1 MSHFV
6 LEIGT
11 EEIPARFLQT
21 TEKELAERF
30 TALLKENRLGF
41 EKIETRSTPRRAI
54 VHIYDLEKLQ
64 PILEENIIGPA
75 VNIAY
80 DKDGNLSKA
89 GQGFIRGQGA
99 EEKDIVRTQTEKGEY
114 ISVNKK
120 SGGKKAE
127 EVLQEICPQIIA
139 ALPFPKRMRWGEE
152 TFAYARPLQWVLA
165 MLDHLPIVFKVGDVV
180 SSNQTYGHRVHGF
193 GPFVIGHA
201 DDLEEVLYEKSR
213 IVCDSV
219 KRRQYIIDMANTL
232 VAELK
237 EGAKIIWKNDLLDE
251 VQGLVEKP
259 VPVICSFDE
268 SFLELPKEVIL
279 TTIEHHQKC
288 FGIQGQDRK
297 LLNKFLTVLNIE
309 PEDIEVVRAGWE
321 RVVRARLE
329 DARFYWK
336 EDLKDSFAKW
346 VPMLDSVI
354 FLGPLGSM
362 GDKSRRL
369 EQLCGWLGEKLDLRG
384 GDHLDNGVLLAQRAG
399 RWCKA
404 DLMSKMVGEFDT
416 LQGTM
421 GSIYALKEGW
431 EPPFA
436 MALTEQY
443 LPTGP
448 NSLLP
453 MSDLGACLSMADKA
467 DTLVGCFGLGNI
479 PTGTADPY
487 ALRRA
492 ALGIARILLE
502 FGYEI
507 PLSELFEK
515 AYSFYADDIKWKFSK
530 GETLEKLLEFCQARL
545 KHYFVGE
552 GSETLVV
559 DAVMNGRDTDGN
571 LEADNV
577 WATEKRLNTL
587 KAFMRKEDFTENA
600 QVLKRMTNILAKAEH
615 SLSCA
620 YDSSLLESDA
630 EKELDKGIK
639 AFSEVFDTNFANNNF
654 MPVMDAMAKL
664 RPLVDAFF
672 ESVMVMAE
680 DKKVRQNRM
689 NMLFAVMSRMNRM
702 ADFAN
707 LQI

>member
-11 EEIPARFLQT
+11 EEIPARFLQN

-30 TALLKENRLGF
+30 AAQLQESRLGF
-41 EKIETRSTPRRAI
+41 EKIEVHSTPRRA
-54 VHIYDLEKLQ
+54 VLHIYNLEKVQ
-64 PILEENIIGPA
+64 PMVEELVMGPA
-75 VNIAY
+75 VSIAY
-80 DKDGNLSKA
+80 DKDGSLTKA
-89 GQGFIRGQGA
+89 GQGFLRGQGA
-99 EEKDIVRTQTEKGEY
+99 SEGDIVRKQTEKGEY
-114 ISVNKK
+114 IAVNKT
-120 SGGKKAE
+120 SGGKTAE
-127 EVLQEICPQIIA
+127 EVLKTVCPQIIA
-139 ALPFPKRMRWGEE
+139 ALPFPNRMRWGEE
-152 TFAYARPLQWVLA
+152 SFAYARPLQWILA
-165 MLDHLPIVFKVGDVV
+165 MLDNQPIVFQVGDVV
-180 SSNQTYGHRVHGF
+180 SSNQTYGHRIHGF
-193 GPFVIGHA
+193 GPYVLGHA
-201 DDLEEVLYEKSR
+201 DDLEAVLLEKSQ
-213 IVCDSV
+213 IVCDAQ
-219 KRRQYIIDMANTL
+219 KRRQYIIDTGNAL
-232 VAELK
+232 VADLQQ
-237 EGAKIIWKNDLLDE
+237 GAGIIWKDELLDE

-259 VPVICSFDE
+259 VPIICSFDE

-336 EDLKDSFAKW
+336 EDLKDSFKKW
-346 VPMLDSVI
+346 VPMLDNVI

-369 EQLCGWLGEKLDLRG
+369 EQLCGWLGEKVDLRG
-384 GDHLDNGVLLAQRAG
+384 GDHLDNGVELAQRAG

-416 LQGTM
+416 LQGIM

-436 MALTEQY
+436 MALKEQY
-443 LPTGP
+443 LPAGP
-448 NSLLP
+448 DSMLP

-492 ALGIARILLE
+492 ALGISRILLE

-515 AYSFYADDIKWKFSK
+515 AYSFYSPDIKWKFTK
-530 GETLEKLLEFCQARL
+530 EQTLEKLLEFCQARL

-552 GSETLVV
+552 GTETLVV
-559 DAVMNGRDTDGN
+559 EAVMNGKNIDGK
-571 LEADNV
+571 LEADHV
-577 WATEKRLNTL
+577 WATEKRLNAL

-600 QVLKRMTNILAKAEH
+600 QVLKRMTNILAKAEN
-615 SLSCA
+615 SLTGSFDEA
-620 YDSSLLESDA
+620 LFENAA
-630 EKELDKGIK
+630 ENALAKGIQN
-639 AFSEVFDTNFANNNF
+639 FVGIFDTHFASHNF
-654 MPVMDAMAKL
+654 MPIMDAMAAL

-672 ESVMVMAE
+672 ENVMVMA
-680 DKKVRQNRM
+680 DDRKVRENRM
-689 NMLFAVMSRMNRM
+689 NMLFAIMSRMNRM

>member
-54 VHIYDLEKLQ
+54 VHIYDLEKVQ

-237 EGAKIIWKNDLLDE
+237 EGAKN
-251 VQGLVEKP
+251 
-259 VPVICSFDE
+259 
-268 SFLELPKEVIL
+268 
-279 TTIEHHQKC
+279 H
-288 FGIQGQDRK
+288 
-297 LLNKFLTVLNIE
+297 
-309 PEDIEVVRAGWE
+309 
-321 RVVRARLE
+321 
-329 DARFYWK
+329 
-336 EDLKDSFAKW
+336 
-346 VPMLDSVI
+346 
-354 FLGPLGSM
+354 
-362 GDKSRRL
+362 
-369 EQLCGWLGEKLDLRG
+369 
-384 GDHLDNGVLLAQRAG
+384 
-399 RWCKA
+399 
-404 DLMSKMVGEFDT
+404 
-416 LQGTM
+416 
-421 GSIYALKEGW
+421 
-431 EPPFA
+431 
-436 MALTEQY
+436 
-443 LPTGP
+443 
-448 NSLLP
+448 
-453 MSDLGACLSMADKA
+453 
-467 DTLVGCFGLGNI
+467 
-479 PTGTADPY
+479 
-487 ALRRA
+487 
-492 ALGIARILLE
+492 
-502 FGYEI
+502 
-507 PLSELFEK
+507 
-515 AYSFYADDIKWKFSK
+515 
-530 GETLEKLLEFCQARL
+530 LEKR
-545 KHYFVGE
+545 
-552 GSETLVV
+552 
-559 DAVMNGRDTDGN
+559 
-571 LEADNV
+571 
-577 WATEKRLNTL
+577 
-587 KAFMRKEDFTENA
+587 
-600 QVLKRMTNILAKAEH
+600 
-615 SLSCA
+615 
-620 YDSSLLESDA
+620 
-630 EKELDKGIK
+630 
-639 AFSEVFDTNFANNNF
+639 FA
-654 MPVMDAMAKL
+654 
-664 RPLVDAFF
+664 
-672 ESVMVMAE
+672 
-680 DKKVRQNRM
+680 
-689 NMLFAVMSRMNRM
+689 
-702 ADFAN
+702 
-707 LQI
+707 

>member
-11 EEIPARFLQT
+11 EEIPARFLQS
-21 TEKELAERF
+21 TEKELVDRF
-30 TALLKENRLGF
+30 TALLKENRIGF
-41 EKIETRSTPRRAI
+41 EKIEAHSTPRRAI
-54 VHIYDLEKLQ
+54 LHIYNLDKVQ
-64 PILEENIIGPA
+64 PIVEETVMGPA

-80 DKDGNLSKA
+80 DKEGKLSKA
-89 GQGFIRGQGA
+89 GQGFLRGQGA
-99 EEKDIVRTQTEKGEY
+99 GEEDIVRTKTEKGEY
-114 ISVNKK
+114 ISVKK
-120 SGGKKAE
+120 KNGGRKAE

-152 TFAYARPLQWVLA
+152 TFAYARPLQWILA
-165 MLDHLPIVFKVGDVV
+165 MLDNLPIIFKVGDVT
-180 SSNQTYGHRVHGF
+180 SSNQTYGHRIHGF
-193 GPFVIGHA
+193 GPFVLGHA
-201 DDLEEVLYEKSR
+201 DDLETVLLEKSQ
-213 IVCDSV
+213 IVCDAA
-219 KRRQYIIDMANTL
+219 KRRQYIIDTANTL

-297 LLNKFLTVLNIE
+297 LLNKFLTVLNIA

-336 EDLKDSFAKW
+336 EDLKDSFEKW

-369 EQLCGWLGEKLDLRG
+369 EQLCGWLGEKVGLQG

-436 MALTEQY
+436 MALAEQY

-492 ALGIARILLE
+492 ALGISRILLE

-515 AYSFYADDIKWKFSK
+515 AYSFYAKDIKWKFSK
-530 GETLEKLLEFCQARL
+530 KETLEKLLEFCQARL

-552 GSETLVV
+552 GTETLVV
-559 DAVMNGRDTDGN
+559 DAVMNGKDVKGKF
-571 LEADNV
+571 EADNV

-587 KAFMRKEDFTENA
+587 KAFMRNEDFTANA

-615 SLSCA
+615 KLSCT
-620 YDSSLLESDA
+620 YKTTLFENDA
-630 EKELDKGIK
+630 EKELGKAIK
-639 AFSEVFDTNFANNNF
+639 TFAKDFDANFANNNF
-654 MPVMDAMAKL
+654 MPIMESMAKL
-664 RPLVDAFF
+664 RPFVDAFF
-672 ESVMVMAE
+672 ENVMVMAE
-680 DKKVRQNRM
+680 DKNVRENRI
-689 NMLFAVMSRMNRM
+689 NMLFAIMSRMSRM

>member
-1 MSHFV
+1 MSHFI

-11 EEIPARFLQT
+11 EEIPARFLQN
-21 TEKELAERF
+21 TEKELVDRF

-41 EKIETRSTPRRAI
+41 EKIEAHSTPRRAI
-54 VHIYDLEKLQ
+54 LHVYNLDKVQ
-64 PILEENIIGPA
+64 PMVEETTMGPA

-80 DKDGNLSKA
+80 DKEGNLSKA
-89 GQGFIRGQGA
+89 GQGFLRGQNAA
-99 EEKDIVRTQTEKGEY
+99 ESDIVRVKTEKGEY
-114 ISVNKK
+114 ISVKK
-120 SGGKKAE
+120 KTGGRKAE

-152 TFAYARPLQWVLA
+152 CFAYARPLQWILA
-165 MLDHLPIVFKVGDVV
+165 MLDHLPVIFKVGDVT
-180 SSNQTYGHRVHGF
+180 SSNQTYGHRIHGY
-193 GPFVIGHA
+193 GPYVIGHA
-201 DDLEEVLYEKSR
+201 DELENVLYEKSQ
-213 IVCDSV
+213 IVCDAA
-219 KRRQYIIDMANTL
+219 KRRQYIVDTANTIA
-232 VAELK
+232 AELG

-259 VPVICSFDE
+259 VPIICSFDE

-309 PEDIEVVRAGWE
+309 PEDIEIVRAGWE

-336 EDLKDSFAKW
+336 EDLKDSFNKW
-346 VPMLDSVI
+346 IPMLDSVI

-362 GDKSRRL
+362 GNKSRRL
-369 EQLCGWLGEKLDLRG
+369 EQLCGWLGEKVDLRG

-421 GSIYALKEGW
+421 GRIYAVKEGW

-436 MALTEQY
+436 MALAEQY

-448 NSLLP
+448 DSLLP

-515 AYSFYADDIKWKFSK
+515 AYSFYAKDIKWKYGK
-530 GETLEKLLEFCQARL
+530 KETLEKLLEFCQIRL
-545 KHYFVGE
+545 KNYFVGD
-552 GSETLVV
+552 GNDTLVV
-559 DAVMNGRDTDGN
+559 DAVMNGRDVKGK

-587 KAFMRKEDFTENA
+587 KAFMNREDFTANA

-615 SLSCA
+615 KLSCTYKPA
-620 YDSSLLESDA
+620 LYENDA
-630 EKELDKGIK
+630 EKELGKGIK
-639 AFSEVFDTNFANNNF
+639 DFAKVFDTNFANNNF
-654 MPVMDAMAKL
+654 MPVMESMAKL
-664 RPLVDAFF
+664 RPLVDSFF
-672 ESVMVMAE
+672 ENVMVMAE
-680 DKKVRQNRM
+680 DEKVRQNRM
-689 NMLFAVMSRMNRM
+689 NMLFAIMSRMNRM

>member
-11 EEIPARFLQT
+11 EEIPARFLT
-21 TEKELAERF
+21 STENELVQRF
-30 TALLKENRLGF
+30 TTLLNESRLGF
-41 EKIETRSTPRRAI
+41 DKIEAHSTPRRAI
-54 VHIYDLEKLQ
+54 LHVFGLEKVQ
-64 PILEENIIGPA
+64 PLHEELIMGPA
-75 VNIAY
+75 VSIAF
-80 DKDGNLSKA
+80 DKEGKLTKA

-99 EEKDIVRTQTEKGEY
+99 SEENIIRKTTEKGEY
-114 ISVNKK
+114 IAVNKQT
-120 SGGKKAE
+120 GGKTAE
-127 EVLQEICPQIIA
+127 AVLKEICPQIIS

-152 TFAYARPLQWVLA
+152 TFAYARPLQWILA
-165 MLDHLPIVFKVGDVV
+165 LLDNLPITFTVGDIT
-180 SSNQTYGHRVHGF
+180 SSNQTFGHRIHGA
-193 GPFVIGHA
+193 GPFVVGSA
-201 DDLEEVLYEKSR
+201 DDLEDILAAQSK
-213 IVCDSV
+213 IVCDAQ
-219 KRRQYIIDMANTL
+219 KRRDIIVDKGNMLA
-232 VAELK
+232 AELK
-237 EGAKIIWKNDLLDE
+237 EGARIIWEDELLDE
-251 VQGLVEKP
+251 VQGLVEIP
-259 VPVICSFDE
+259 VPLICSFDE

-288 FGIQGQDRK
+288 FGIQDSSRK
-297 LLNKFLTVLNIE
+297 LLPKFLTVLNVE
-309 PEDIEVVRAGWE
+309 PENIEVVREGWE

-336 EDLKDSFAKW
+336 EDLKDGFEKW
-346 VPMLDSVI
+346 VEMLDHVI

-369 EQLCGWLGEKLDLRG
+369 EQLCGWLGEKVDLRG

-416 LQGTM
+416 LQGVM
-421 GSIYALKEGW
+421 GSIYALKDGW

-436 MALTEQY
+436 MALREQY

-448 NSLLP
+448 DSMLP
-453 MSDLGACLSMADKA
+453 MSDLGACVSLADKL

-492 ALGIARILLE
+492 ALGISRILLE

-515 AYSFYADDIKWKFSK
+515 AYSYYSPDIKWKLSK
-530 GETLEKLLEFCQARL
+530 EETLEKLLEFCNARL

-559 DAVMNGRDTDGN
+559 DAVMNGKNIDGK
-571 LEADNV
+571 LESDFV
-577 WATEKRLNTL
+577 WATEKRLNAL
-587 KAFMRKEDFTENA
+587 KSFMTKEDFTNNA
-600 QVLKRMTNILAKAEH
+600 QTLKRMTNILAKAENK
-615 SLSCA
+615 LSGIYQA
-620 YDSSLLESDA
+620 ELFENDA
-630 EKELDKGIK
+630 EKVLATAIDK
-639 AFSEVFDTNFANNNF
+639 FVDTFE
-654 MPVMDAMAKL
+654 AKFNAHGYIEIMNSVAEL
-664 RPLVDAFF
+664 RPLIDAFF
-672 ESVMVMAE
+672 ENVMVMAE
-680 DKKVRQNRM
+680 DKKVRENRM
-689 NMLFAVMSRMNRM
+689 NMLYALMSRIGRI

>member
-11 EEIPARFLQT
+11 EEIPARFLQS
-21 TEKELAERF
+21 TEKELTDRF
-30 TALLKENRLGF
+30 AALLKESHLGY
-41 EKIETRSTPRRAI
+41 EKIEAHSTPRRAI
-54 VHIYDLEKLQ
+54 LHIYNLEKVQ
-64 PILEENIIGPA
+64 PMVEELVMGPA
-75 VNIAY
+75 VSIAY
-80 DKDGNLSKA
+80 DKDGSLTKA

-99 EEKDIVRTQTEKGEY
+99 SEDSIIRKQTEKGEY
-114 ISVNKK
+114 IAVNKT
-120 SGGKKAE
+120 SGGKTAE
-127 EVLQEICPQIIA
+127 EVLKSICPQIIS

-152 TFAYARPLQWVLA
+152 TFAYARPLQWILA
-165 MLDHLPIVFKVGDVV
+165 MLDNQPIVFQVGDVV
-180 SSNQTYGHRVHGF
+180 SSNQTYGHRIHGF
-193 GPFVIGHA
+193 GPYVIGNA
-201 DDLEEVLYEKSR
+201 GDLEDVLLEKSQ
-213 IVCDSV
+213 IVCDAK
-219 KRRQYIIDMANTL
+219 KRRQYIIDTGNAL
-232 VAELK
+232 AAELK
-237 EGAKIIWKNDLLDE
+237 QGASIIWKNDLLDE

-259 VPVICSFDE
+259 VPIICSFDE

-288 FGIQGQDRK
+288 FGIQDQDKK
-297 LLNKFLTVLNIE
+297 LLNKFLTVLNIN

-336 EDLKDSFAKW
+336 EDLKDSFNKW
-346 VPMLDSVI
+346 VPMLDNVI

-369 EQLCGWLGEKLDLRG
+369 EQLCGWLGEKVDLRG

-416 LQGTM
+416 LQGVM

-436 MALTEQY
+436 MALKEQY

-448 NSLLP
+448 DSMLP

-492 ALGIARILLE
+492 ALGISRILLE
-502 FGYEI
+502 FGYDI

-515 AYSFYADDIKWKFSK
+515 AYSYYAADIKWKFTK
-530 GETLEKLLEFCQARL
+530 EQTLEKLLEFCQARL

-552 GSETLVV
+552 GNETLVV
-559 DAVMNGRDTDGN
+559 DAVMNGKNTDGK
-571 LEADNV
+571 LEAEHI
-577 WATEKRLNTL
+577 WATEKRLNAL
-587 KAFMRKEDFTENA
+587 KAFMNKADFTENA
-600 QVLKRMTNILAKAEH
+600 QVLKRMTNILAKT
-615 SLSCA
+615 
-620 YDSSLLESDA
+620 ESPLCGSFNENLFENEA
-630 EKELDKGIK
+630 EKELAKGIQN
-639 AFSEVFDTNFANNNF
+639 FVGIFDTHFGNNNF
-654 MPVMDAMAKL
+654 TPIMDGMAEL
-664 RPLVDAFF
+664 RPLVDSFF
-672 ESVMVMAE
+672 EKVMVMAE
-680 DKKVRQNRM
+680 DKKVRENRM
-689 NMLFAVMSRMNRM
+689 NMLFAIMSRMNRM

>member
-139 ALPFPKRMRWGEE
+139 ALPFSKRMRWGEE

-354 FLGPLGSM
+354 FLGPLGS
-362 GDKSRRL
+362 
-369 EQLCGWLGEKLDLRG
+369 W
-384 GDHLDNGVLLAQRAG
+384 
-399 RWCKA
+399 
-404 DLMSKMVGEFDT
+404 
-416 LQGTM
+416 
-421 GSIYALKEGW
+421 
-431 EPPFA
+431 
-436 MALTEQY
+436 
-443 LPTGP
+443 
-448 NSLLP
+448 
-453 MSDLGACLSMADKA
+453 
-467 DTLVGCFGLGNI
+467 
-479 PTGTADPY
+479 
-487 ALRRA
+487 
-492 ALGIARILLE
+492 
-502 FGYEI
+502 
-507 PLSELFEK
+507 
-515 AYSFYADDIKWKFSK
+515 
-530 GETLEKLLEFCQARL
+530 
-545 KHYFVGE
+545 
-552 GSETLVV
+552 
-559 DAVMNGRDTDGN
+559 
-571 LEADNV
+571 
-577 WATEKRLNTL
+577 
-587 KAFMRKEDFTENA
+587 
-600 QVLKRMTNILAKAEH
+600 
-615 SLSCA
+615 
-620 YDSSLLESDA
+620 
-630 EKELDKGIK
+630 GIK
-639 AFSEVFDTNFANNNF
+639 AAAWNSFA
-654 MPVMDAMAKL
+654 AG
-664 RPLVDAFF
+664 LV
-672 ESVMVMAE
+672 
-680 DKKVRQNRM
+680 KK
-689 NMLFAVMSRMNRM
+689 
-702 ADFAN
+702 
-707 LQI
+707 

>member
-11 EEIPARFLQT
+11 EEIPARFLKS
-21 TEKELAERF
+21 TEKELTDRF
-30 TALLKENRLGF
+30 ASLLQESHLGF
-41 EKIETRSTPRRAI
+41 EKIEAHSTPRRAI
-54 VHIYDLEKLQ
+54 LHIYNLEKVQ
-64 PILEENIIGPA
+64 PMVEELVMGPA
-75 VNIAY
+75 VSIAY
-80 DKDGNLSKA
+80 DKDGNLTKA

-99 EEKDIVRTQTEKGEY
+99 SEDSIVRKQTEKGEY
-114 ISVNKK
+114 IAVNKT
-120 SGGKKAE
+120 SGGKTAE
-127 EVLQEICPQIIA
+127 EVLKTICPQIIS

-152 TFAYARPLQWVLA
+152 TFAYARPLQWILA
-165 MLDHLPIVFKVGDVV
+165 MLDNQPIVFQVGDVV
-180 SSNQTYGHRVHGF
+180 SSNQTYGHRIHGF
-193 GPFVIGHA
+193 GPYVLGKA
-201 DDLEEVLYEKSR
+201 DDLEDVLLEKSQ
-213 IVCDSV
+213 IVCDAE
-219 KRRQYIIDMANTL
+219 KRRQYIIDTGNAL

-237 EGAKIIWKNDLLDE
+237 QGASIIWKNDLLDE

-259 VPVICSFDE
+259 VPIICSFDE

-297 LLNKFLTVLNIE
+297 LLNKFLTVLNIA

-336 EDLKDSFAKW
+336 EDLKDSFNKW
-346 VPMLDSVI
+346 VPMLDNVI

-369 EQLCGWLGEKLDLRG
+369 EQLCGWLGEKVDLRG

-416 LQGTM
+416 LQGVM

-436 MALTEQY
+436 MALKEQY

-448 NSLLP
+448 DSMLP

-492 ALGIARILLE
+492 ALGISRILLE
-502 FGYEI
+502 FGYDI

-515 AYSFYADDIKWKFSK
+515 AYSYYSADIKWKFNK
-530 GETLEKLLEFCQARL
+530 EQTLEKLLEFCQARL

-552 GSETLVV
+552 GNETLVV
-559 DAVMNGRDTDGN
+559 DAVMNGKNTDGK
-571 LEADNV
+571 LEADHI
-577 WATEKRLNTL
+577 WATEKRLNAL
-587 KAFMRKEDFTENA
+587 KVFMRKPDFTENA
-600 QVLKRMTNILAKAEH
+600 QVLKRMTNILAKAENQ
-615 SLSCA
+615 LSGSFNE
-620 YDSSLLESDA
+620 DLFESEA
-630 EKELDKGIK
+630 EKELAKGIQN
-639 AFSEVFDTNFANNNF
+639 FVGIFDTHFANNNF
-654 MPVMDAMAKL
+654 TPIMDGMAEL
-664 RPLVDAFF
+664 RPLVDSFF
-672 ESVMVMAE
+672 EKVMVMAE
-680 DKKVRQNRM
+680 DKKVRENRM
-689 NMLFAVMSRMNRM
+689 NMLFAIMSRMNRM

>member
-1 MSHFV
+1 M
-6 LEIGT
+6 
-11 EEIPARFLQT
+11 
-21 TEKELAERF
+21 
-30 TALLKENRLGF
+30 
-41 EKIETRSTPRRAI
+41 
-54 VHIYDLEKLQ
+54 
-64 PILEENIIGPA
+64 
-75 VNIAY
+75 
-80 DKDGNLSKA
+80 
-89 GQGFIRGQGA
+89 
-99 EEKDIVRTQTEKGEY
+99 
-114 ISVNKK
+114 
-120 SGGKKAE
+120 
-127 EVLQEICPQIIA
+127 
-139 ALPFPKRMRWGEE
+139 
-152 TFAYARPLQWVLA
+152 
-165 MLDHLPIVFKVGDVV
+165 
-180 SSNQTYGHRVHGF
+180 
-193 GPFVIGHA
+193 
-201 DDLEEVLYEKSR
+201 
-213 IVCDSV
+213 
-219 KRRQYIIDMANTL
+219 
-232 VAELK
+232 
-237 EGAKIIWKNDLLDE
+237 
-251 VQGLVEKP
+251 
-259 VPVICSFDE
+259 
-268 SFLELPKEVIL
+268 

-336 EDLKDSFAKW
+336 EDLKDSFKKW
-346 VPMLDSVI
+346 VPMLDNVI

-369 EQLCGWLGEKLDLRG
+369 EQLCGWLGEKVDLRG
-384 GDHLDNGVLLAQRAG
+384 GDHLDNGVELAQRAG

-416 LQGTM
+416 LQGIM

-436 MALTEQY
+436 MALKEQY
-443 LPTGP
+443 LPAGP
-448 NSLLP
+448 DSMLP

-492 ALGIARILLE
+492 ALGISRILLE

-515 AYSFYADDIKWKFSK
+515 AYSFYSPDIKWKFTK
-530 GETLEKLLEFCQARL
+530 EQTLEKLLEFCQARL

-552 GSETLVV
+552 GTETLVV
-559 DAVMNGRDTDGN
+559 EAVMNGKNIDGK
-571 LEADNV
+571 LEADHV
-577 WATEKRLNTL
+577 WATEKRLNAL

-600 QVLKRMTNILAKAEH
+600 QVLKRMTNILAKAEN
-615 SLSCA
+615 SLTGSFDEA
-620 YDSSLLESDA
+620 LFENAA
-630 EKELDKGIK
+630 ENALAEGIQN
-639 AFSEVFDTNFANNNF
+639 FVGIFDTHFANHNF
-654 MPVMDAMAKL
+654 MPIMDAMAAL

-672 ESVMVMAE
+672 ENVMVMAE
-680 DKKVRQNRM
+680 DRKVRENRM
-689 NMLFAVMSRMNRM
+689 NMLFAIMSRMNRM